1 MYTSKQPM
9 TIIKGTLTLDESWSS
24 SRSSESSAT
33 TIGLLDDV
41 VEVVDNWIADPE
53 MLLTL
58 VKRLLLV
65 VTIFGSSFSDAF

>member
-9 TIIKGTLTLDESWSS
+9 TIIKGTLTLDESCSS
-24 SRSSESSAT
+24 SRSSESSTT

-41 VEVVDNWIADPE
+41 VEVVVNWVADPDT
-53 MLLTL
+53 LLTL